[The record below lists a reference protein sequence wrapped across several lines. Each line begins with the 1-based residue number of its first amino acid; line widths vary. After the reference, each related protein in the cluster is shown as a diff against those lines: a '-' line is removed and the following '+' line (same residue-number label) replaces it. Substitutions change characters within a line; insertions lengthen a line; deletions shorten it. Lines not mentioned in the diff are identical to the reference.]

1 MGRLDQTEADF
12 RRARELIIGTG
23 ALEAALD
30 CAADYAETAKA
41 SLALLPS
48 GEWRSALE
56 DLADFA
62 VSRPA

>member
-12 RRARELIIGTG
+12 RRAREIVIGTG
-23 ALEAALD
+23 ALEATLD
-30 CAADYAETAKA
+30 CATDYAETAKA
-41 SLALLPS
+41 ALAPFPA
-48 GEWRSALE
+48 GAWRAALE